1 MKMKFFTKFDVYFP
15 LFWKK
20 AFQIPQNLENYN
32 TAYIKFHTP
41 ISKCPDIRE
50 NLTPSIALRMLLS
63 LSIKL
68 KLLGQSLWITL

>member
-1 MKMKFFTKFDVYFP
+1 MKMKFFLHNFMCIFLYFEN
-15 LFWKK
+15 K
-20 AFQIPQNLENYN
+20 AFQIPRNFENYIR
-32 TAYIKFHTP
+32 AYIKFHTP

-68 KLLGQSLWITL
+68 KLLGQSL